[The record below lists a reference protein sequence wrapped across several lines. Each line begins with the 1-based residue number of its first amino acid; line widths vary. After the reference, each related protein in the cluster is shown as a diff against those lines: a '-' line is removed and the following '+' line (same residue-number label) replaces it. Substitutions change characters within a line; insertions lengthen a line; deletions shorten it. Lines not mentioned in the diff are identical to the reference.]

1 MKFLTRSVL
10 SLFAALLTPSF
21 AVAGY
26 SDKPW
31 TPMAHCKHTNESRNC
46 QYVDINI
53 RWHGPLKNKKPSGT
67 GVWEVGNG
75 TYKGRIKRHRGHYRL
90 DGEGSFGRYCGDI
103 TKVGNNYPNLN
114 KTYMVYK
121 GQWKNGKR
129 HGLGI
134 GVYSIKN
141 HPAVVDG
148 YWKDGQLIGRGNIVE
163 GLWQD
168 NKFIRKQAT
177 PYKLERA
184 RNCPNASFINA
195 SGYFANAQPSP
206 LKQHFVRLS
215 EINRM
220 RIQSNLQTLGLY
232 KSSIDG
238 LYGKGTAGAL
248 TAYNKA
254 YLGKADLK
262 KQENVINLIST
273 VLARKPSVDTAK
285 PKVAKPVPKPQS
297 PAPKPQSKEI
307 YNVASGTGFYVSDAG
322 HIITNHHVIDG
333 CKDIKVHSK
342 GEVLTTLKIAD
353 DRQNDLALL
362 KVSHKPSHVFP
373 LSGDSPYPLQD
384 IVVAGFP
391 FGDRVSSSLKF
402 TKGIVSSLSGIGN
415 NYSEIQIDAALQ
427 PGNSGGPIIDEYGN
441 IIAVAVA
448 KLDMKKILKDYGVI
462 PENTNFGIKTSAVRN
477 LLQGNAVST
486 KPPNTE
492 ILSKQALSR
501 TATDGTVFL
510 SCWMTVAQIEDMK
523 SRKVLF
529 TDLE

>member
-1 MKFLTRSVL
+1 MMRRWFLSISLITAVL
-10 SLFAALLTPSF
+10 LLTTAKAEACSWTSSKIKQC
-21 AVAGY
+21 
-26 SDKPW
+26 SDEQLCRLA
-31 TPMAHCKHTNESRNC
+31 TSNYNF
-46 QYVDINI
+46 
-53 RWHGPLKNKKPSGT
+53 
-67 GVWEVGNG
+67 
-75 TYKGRIKRHRGHYRL
+75 KGRTGERYIIEAKRRSLTCVKNIKAPPKYVKQYSQLELAFIALSKRDR
-90 DGEGSFGRYCGDI
+90 
-103 TKVGNNYPNLN
+103 NL
-114 KTYMVYK
+114 V
-121 GQWKNGKR
+121 
-129 HGLGI
+129 
-134 GVYSIKN
+134 
-141 HPAVVDG
+141 
-148 YWKDGQLIGRGNIVE
+148 
-163 GLWQD
+163 
-168 NKFIRKQAT
+168 
-177 PYKLERA
+177 
-184 RNCPNASFINA
+184 
-195 SGYFANAQPSP
+195 
-206 LKQHFVRLS
+206 
-215 EINRM
+215 
-220 RIQSNLQTLGLY
+220 QSNLAQENLY
-232 KSSIDG
+232 TFRIDG
-238 LYGKGTAGAL
+238 LYGKGTAAAL
-248 TAYNKA
+248 KAYNTK
-254 YLGKADLK
+254 YLGDTDLK
-262 KQENVINLIST
+262 QSENVKKLIGA
-273 VLARKPSVDTAK
+273 VLSIE
-285 PKVAKPVPKPQS
+285 PKVTTPVKPTPSPQT
-297 PAPKPQSKEI
+297 AET

-492 ILSKQALSR
+492 ISSKQELSR

>member
-1 MKFLTRSVL
+1 MRLQ
-10 SLFAALLTPSF
+10 
-21 AVAGY
+21 
-26 SDKPW
+26 
-31 TPMAHCKHTNESRNC
+31 ES
-46 QYVDINI
+46 Q
-53 RWHGPLKNKKPSGT
+53 
-67 GVWEVGNG
+67 
-75 TYKGRIKRHRGHYRL
+75 
-90 DGEGSFGRYCGDI
+90 
-103 TKVGNNYPNLN
+103 
-114 KTYMVYK
+114 
-121 GQWKNGKR
+121 
-129 HGLGI
+129 
-134 GVYSIKN
+134 
-141 HPAVVDG
+141 
-148 YWKDGQLIGRGNIVE
+148 
-163 GLWQD
+163 
-168 NKFIRKQAT
+168 RK
-177 PYKLERA
+177 
-184 RNCPNASFINA
+184 
-195 SGYFANAQPSP
+195 
-206 LKQHFVRLS
+206 
-215 EINRM
+215 
-220 RIQSNLQTLGLY
+220 RIQRRLKENALY

-238 LYGKGTAGAL
+238 LFGPATEGAL
-248 TAYNKA
+248 TAYNTQH
-254 YLGKADLK
+254 LGAADLSNDTRVSELLDDLMVSK
-262 KQENVINLIST
+262 KITSQ
-273 VLARKPSVDTAK
+273 KPNASVAYTTDQT
-285 PKVAKPVPKPQS
+285 
-297 PAPKPQSKEI
+297 
-307 YNVASGTGFYVSDAG
+307 YNVASGTGFYVSAVG

-486 KPPNTE
+486 KPPNTG
-492 ILSKQALSR
+492 ILSKQELSR
-501 TATDGTVFL
+501 IATDGTVFL
-510 SCWMTVAQIEDMK
+510 SCWMTIAQIADMK

>member
-1 MKFLTRSVL
+1 M
-10 SLFAALLTPSF
+10 
-21 AVAGY
+21 
-26 SDKPW
+26 
-31 TPMAHCKHTNESRNC
+31 
-46 QYVDINI
+46 
-53 RWHGPLKNKKPSGT
+53 
-67 GVWEVGNG
+67 
-75 TYKGRIKRHRGHYRL
+75 
-90 DGEGSFGRYCGDI
+90 
-103 TKVGNNYPNLN
+103 
-114 KTYMVYK
+114 
-121 GQWKNGKR
+121 
-129 HGLGI
+129 
-134 GVYSIKN
+134 
-141 HPAVVDG
+141 
-148 YWKDGQLIGRGNIVE
+148 
-163 GLWQD
+163 
-168 NKFIRKQAT
+168 
-177 PYKLERA
+177 
-184 RNCPNASFINA
+184 
-195 SGYFANAQPSP
+195 
-206 LKQHFVRLS
+206 
-215 EINRM
+215 
-220 RIQSNLQTLGLY
+220 QSNLAQENLY
-232 KSSIDG
+232 ALKIDG
-238 LYGKGTAGAL
+238 LYGKGTEAAL
-248 TAYNKA
+248 KAYNNK
-254 YLGKADLK
+254 YLGNANLK
-262 KQENVINLIST
+262 QSKNAKKLIST
-273 VLARKPSVDTAK
+273 VLSIK
-285 PKVAKPVPKPQS
+285 PKVATPIT
-297 PAPKPQSKEI
+297 PAPSPQTADT

>member
-1 MKFLTRSVL
+1 MTIRWVLPIFLSVM
-10 SLFAALLTPSF
+10 ALLGS
-21 AVAGY
+21 AG
-26 SDKPW
+26 
-31 TPMAHCKHTNESRNC
+31 ESSAAGCIATDVRAC
-46 QYVDINI
+46 
-53 RWHGPLKNKKPSGT
+53 SGT
-67 GVWEVGNG
+67 QICKNATVPNG
-75 TYKGRIKRHRGHYRL
+75 SVRKWKPYQSVFKAEAKKRG
-90 DGEGSFGRYCGDI
+90 
-103 TKVGNNYPNLN
+103 LN
-114 KTYMVYK
+114 CVAK
-121 GQWKNGKR
+121 
-129 HGLGI
+129 
-134 GVYSIKN
+134 
-141 HPAVVDG
+141 AV
-148 YWKDGQLIGRGNIVE
+148 R
-163 GLWQD
+163 
-168 NKFIRKQAT
+168 AT
-177 PYKLERA
+177 PLRAAFTKLSNDQRK
-184 RNCPNASFINA
+184 
-195 SGYFANAQPSP
+195 
-206 LKQHFVRLS
+206 LV
-215 EINRM
+215 
-220 RIQSNLQTLGLY
+220 QSNLADLSYY
-232 KSSIDG
+232 KFSIDG
-238 LYGKGTAGAL
+238 LYGKGTAKAL
-248 TAYNKA
+248 TEYNRV
-254 YLGKADLK
+254 YLSNADLK
-262 KQENVINLIST
+262 LTKNVAQLINA
-273 VLARKPSVDTAK
+273 VLSVK
-285 PKVAKPVPKPQS
+285 PKVTIPVKPRSSPQT
-297 PAPKPQSKEI
+297 ANT
-307 YNVASGTGFYVSDAG
+307 YNVASGTGFYVSDVG

-353 DRQNDLALL
+353 DSQNDLALL

-492 ILSKQALSR
+492 ILTKQELSR
-501 TATDGTVFL
+501 SATDGTVFL
-510 SCWMTVAQIEDMK
+510 SCWMTVAQIENMK

>member
-1 MKFLTRSVL
+1 M
-10 SLFAALLTPSF
+10 ALLGSAGESSAAGCSYSNVKACTNTQICKNATIPDGNVRKWKPFKSVHKTEAQRRGLNCVAKAVRTTPLRAAF
-21 AVAGY
+21 
-26 SDKPW
+26 
-31 TPMAHCKHTNESRNC
+31 
-46 QYVDINI
+46 
-53 RWHGPLKNKKPSGT
+53 
-67 GVWEVGNG
+67 
-75 TYKGRIKRHRGHYRL
+75 IK
-90 DGEGSFGRYCGDI
+90 
-103 TKVGNNYPNLN
+103 
-114 KTYMVYK
+114 
-121 GQWKNGKR
+121 
-129 HGLGI
+129 
-134 GVYSIKN
+134 
-141 HPAVVDG
+141 
-148 YWKDGQLIGRGNIVE
+148 
-163 GLWQD
+163 
-168 NKFIRKQAT
+168 
-177 PYKLERA
+177 
-184 RNCPNASFINA
+184 
-195 SGYFANAQPSP
+195 
-206 LKQHFVRLS
+206 LS
-215 EINRM
+215 EDQRKLV
-220 RIQSNLQTLGLY
+220 QSNLADLSYY

-238 LYGKGTAGAL
+238 LYGKGTARAL
-248 TAYNKA
+248 TEYNKVFF
-254 YLGKADLK
+254 GNADLK
-262 KQENVINLIST
+262 QPNNVAQLVNT
-273 VLARKPSVDTAK
+273 VLAIKPRAATSVEPTPSPQTA
-285 PKVAKPVPKPQS
+285 
-297 PAPKPQSKEI
+297 ET
-307 YNVASGTGFYVSDAG
+307 YNVASGTGFYVSEAG

-486 KPPNTE
+486 KPPNTG
-492 ILSKQALSR
+492 ILSKQELSR
-501 TATDGTVFL
+501 IATDGTVFL
-510 SCWMTVAQIEDMK
+510 SCWMTVAQIENMK

>member
-1 MKFLTRSVL
+1 MRWLLQICLVVV
-10 SLFAALLTPSF
+10 ALLGS
-21 AVAGY
+21 AVESSAAGCIA
-26 SDKPW
+26 SNVRACAS
-31 TPMAHCKHTNESRNC
+31 TQLCKNAT
-46 QYVDINI
+46 V
-53 RWHGPLKNKKPSGT
+53 P
-67 GVWEVGNG
+67 
-75 TYKGRIKRHRGHYRL
+75 
-90 DGEGSFGRYCGDI
+90 
-103 TKVGNNYPNLN
+103 
-114 KTYMVYK
+114 
-121 GQWKNGKR
+121 
-129 HGLGI
+129 
-134 GVYSIKN
+134 
-141 HPAVVDG
+141 
-148 YWKDGQLIGRGNIVE
+148 RGNFRIWKPYQSVFKSE
-163 GLWQD
+163 AERRGINCVVKTFKTTPLRD
-168 NKFIRKQAT
+168 AFI
-177 PYKLERA
+177 KLSKDEQKLVQT
-184 RNCPNASFINA
+184 NLASLN
-195 SGYFANAQPSP
+195 Y
-206 LKQHFVRLS
+206 
-215 EINRM
+215 
-220 RIQSNLQTLGLY
+220 Y

-248 TAYNKA
+248 IEYNKVFF
-254 YLGKADLK
+254 GNADLK
-262 KQENVINLIST
+262 QPNNVAQLVNT
-273 VLARKPSVDTAK
+273 VLAIKPRAPTSVEPTPSPQTA
-285 PKVAKPVPKPQS
+285 
-297 PAPKPQSKEI
+297 ET

-510 SCWMTVAQIEDMK
+510 SCWMTVVQIEDMK

>member
-1 MKFLTRSVL
+1 MMMRWLLQICLPVM
-10 SLFAALLTPSF
+10 ALLGSAGESSAAGCSYSNVKACTNTQICKNATIPDGNVRKWKPFKSVHKTEAQRRGLNCVAKAVRTTPLRAAF
-21 AVAGY
+21 
-26 SDKPW
+26 
-31 TPMAHCKHTNESRNC
+31 
-46 QYVDINI
+46 
-53 RWHGPLKNKKPSGT
+53 
-67 GVWEVGNG
+67 
-75 TYKGRIKRHRGHYRL
+75 IK
-90 DGEGSFGRYCGDI
+90 
-103 TKVGNNYPNLN
+103 
-114 KTYMVYK
+114 
-121 GQWKNGKR
+121 
-129 HGLGI
+129 
-134 GVYSIKN
+134 
-141 HPAVVDG
+141 
-148 YWKDGQLIGRGNIVE
+148 
-163 GLWQD
+163 
-168 NKFIRKQAT
+168 
-177 PYKLERA
+177 
-184 RNCPNASFINA
+184 
-195 SGYFANAQPSP
+195 
-206 LKQHFVRLS
+206 LS
-215 EINRM
+215 EDQRKLV
-220 RIQSNLQTLGLY
+220 QSNLADLSYY

-238 LYGKGTAGAL
+238 LYGKGTARAL
-248 TAYNKA
+248 TEYNKVFF
-254 YLGKADLK
+254 GNADLK
-262 KQENVINLIST
+262 QPNNVAQLVNT
-273 VLARKPSVDTAK
+273 VLAIKPRAATSVEPTPSPQTA
-285 PKVAKPVPKPQS
+285 
-297 PAPKPQSKEI
+297 ET

-486 KPPNTE
+486 KPPNTG
-492 ILSKQALSR
+492 ILSKQELSR
-501 TATDGTVFL
+501 IATDGTVFL
-510 SCWMTVAQIEDMK
+510 SCWMTVAQIENMK

>member
-1 MKFLTRSVL
+1 MTVRWLLHICFTVM
-10 SLFAALLTPSF
+10 ALLGSASVSSAKCT
-21 AVAGY
+21 
-26 SDKPW
+26 
-31 TPMAHCKHTNESRNC
+31 H
-46 QYVDINI
+46 
-53 RWHGPLKNKKPSGT
+53 
-67 GVWEVGNG
+67 NG
-75 TYKGRIKRHRGHYRL
+75 
-90 DGEGSFGRYCGDI
+90 
-103 TKVGNNYPNLN
+103 KVGTHL
-114 KTYMVYK
+114 
-121 GQWKNGKR
+121 QHCSNGFICGFNAKSNFYR
-129 HGLGI
+129 NALIDEARRRGLSCKI
-134 GVYSIKN
+134 GPIKKATN
-141 HPAVVDG
+141 APPSLLKKSFSALSRSD
-148 YWKDGQLIGRGNIVE
+148 
-163 GLWQD
+163 
-168 NKFIRKQAT
+168 RK
-177 PYKLERA
+177 L
-184 RNCPNASFINA
+184 
-195 SGYFANAQPSP
+195 
-206 LKQHFVRLS
+206 V
-215 EINRM
+215 
-220 RIQSNLQTLGLY
+220 QSNLAQENLY
-232 KSSIDG
+232 AFKIDG
-238 LYGKGTAGAL
+238 LYGKGTAAAL
-248 TAYNKA
+248 KAYNNK
-254 YLGKADLK
+254 YLGNANLK
-262 KQENVINLIST
+262 QSKNAKKLIST
-273 VLARKPSVDTAK
+273 VLSIQ
-285 PKVAKPVPKPQS
+285 PKVAAPVKPTPSPQT
-297 PAPKPQSKEI
+297 ADT

>member
-1 MKFLTRSVL
+1 MRWFLSI
-10 SLFAALLTPSF
+10 SLITAALLLTTATAEACSW
-21 AVAGY
+21 
-26 SDKPW
+26 SSSKIKQ
-31 TPMAHCKHTNESRNC
+31 CSNEQLCRLATHFYKFKSRTGEKYIIEAQRRNLSC
-46 QYVDINI
+46 V
-53 RWHGPLKNKKPSGT
+53 KNMEAPPK
-67 GVWEVGNG
+67 
-75 TYKGRIKRHRGHYRL
+75 
-90 DGEGSFGRYCGDI
+90 
-103 TKVGNNYPNLN
+103 
-114 KTYMVYK
+114 
-121 GQWKNGKR
+121 
-129 HGLGI
+129 
-134 GVYSIKN
+134 SIKQ
-141 HPAVVDG
+141 
-148 YWKDGQLIGRGNIVE
+148 YSQLE
-163 GLWQD
+163 LA
-168 NKFIRKQAT
+168 FI
-177 PYKLERA
+177 E
-184 RNCPNASFINA
+184 
-195 SGYFANAQPSP
+195 
-206 LKQHFVRLS
+206 LS
-215 EINRM
+215 KRD
-220 RIQSNLQTLGLY
+220 RSLVQSNLAKENLY
-232 KSSIDG
+232 AFKIDG
-238 LYGKGTAGAL
+238 LYGKGTEAAL
-248 TAYNKA
+248 KAYNNK
-254 YLGKADLK
+254 YLGNANLK
-262 KQENVINLIST
+262 QSKNAKKLIST
-273 VLARKPSVDTAK
+273 VLSIQ
-285 PKVAKPVPKPQS
+285 PKVAAPVKPTPSPQT
-297 PAPKPQSKEI
+297 ADT
-307 YNVASGTGFYVSDAG
+307 YNAASGTGFYVSDAG

-492 ILSKQALSR
+492 ILSKKELSR

>member
-1 MKFLTRSVL
+1 M
-10 SLFAALLTPSF
+10 
-21 AVAGY
+21 G
-26 SDKPW
+26 
-31 TPMAHCKHTNESRNC
+31 
-46 QYVDINI
+46 
-53 RWHGPLKNKKPSGT
+53 
-67 GVWEVGNG
+67 
-75 TYKGRIKRHRGHYRL
+75 
-90 DGEGSFGRYCGDI
+90 
-103 TKVGNNYPNLN
+103 
-114 KTYMVYK
+114 
-121 GQWKNGKR
+121 
-129 HGLGI
+129 
-134 GVYSIKN
+134 
-141 HPAVVDG
+141 
-148 YWKDGQLIGRGNIVE
+148 
-163 GLWQD
+163 
-168 NKFIRKQAT
+168 
-177 PYKLERA
+177 
-184 RNCPNASFINA
+184 
-195 SGYFANAQPSP
+195 
-206 LKQHFVRLS
+206 
-215 EINRM
+215 
-220 RIQSNLQTLGLY
+220 TLGSGSHLSQYTRQEAQRRGLNCGIKTFKTTPLRDAFVKLSKDERKLVQTNLASLNYY

-248 TAYNKA
+248 IEYNKVFF
-254 YLGKADLK
+254 GNADLK
-262 KQENVINLIST
+262 QPNNVAQLVNT
-273 VLARKPSVDTAK
+273 VLAIKPRAATSVEPTPSPQTA
-285 PKVAKPVPKPQS
+285 
-297 PAPKPQSKEI
+297 ET
-307 YNVASGTGFYVSDAG
+307 YNVASGTGFYVSAVG

>member
-1 MKFLTRSVL
+1 MMMRWLLQICLPVM
-10 SLFAALLTPSF
+10 ALLGSAGESSAAGCSYSNVKACTNTQICKNATIPDGNVRKWKPFKSVHKTEAQRRGLNCVAKAVRTTPLRAAF
-21 AVAGY
+21 
-26 SDKPW
+26 
-31 TPMAHCKHTNESRNC
+31 
-46 QYVDINI
+46 
-53 RWHGPLKNKKPSGT
+53 
-67 GVWEVGNG
+67 
-75 TYKGRIKRHRGHYRL
+75 IK
-90 DGEGSFGRYCGDI
+90 
-103 TKVGNNYPNLN
+103 
-114 KTYMVYK
+114 
-121 GQWKNGKR
+121 
-129 HGLGI
+129 
-134 GVYSIKN
+134 
-141 HPAVVDG
+141 
-148 YWKDGQLIGRGNIVE
+148 
-163 GLWQD
+163 
-168 NKFIRKQAT
+168 
-177 PYKLERA
+177 
-184 RNCPNASFINA
+184 
-195 SGYFANAQPSP
+195 
-206 LKQHFVRLS
+206 LS
-215 EINRM
+215 EDQRKLV
-220 RIQSNLQTLGLY
+220 QSNLADLSYY

-238 LYGKGTAGAL
+238 LYGKGTARAL
-248 TAYNKA
+248 TEYNKVFF
-254 YLGKADLK
+254 GNADLK
-262 KQENVINLIST
+262 QPNNVAQLVNT
-273 VLARKPSVDTAK
+273 VLAIKPRAATSVEPTPSPQTADT
-285 PKVAKPVPKPQS
+285 
-297 PAPKPQSKEI
+297 

-486 KPPNTE
+486 KPPNTG
-492 ILSKQALSR
+492 ILSKQELSR
-501 TATDGTVFL
+501 IATDGTVFL
-510 SCWMTVAQIEDMK
+510 SCWMTVAQIENMK

>member
-1 MKFLTRSVL
+1 MRWLLQICLPVM
-10 SLFAALLTPSF
+10 ALLGSAGESSAAGCSYSNVKACTNTQICKNATIPDGNVRKWKPFKSVHKTEAQRRGLNCVAKAVRTTPLRAAF
-21 AVAGY
+21 
-26 SDKPW
+26 
-31 TPMAHCKHTNESRNC
+31 
-46 QYVDINI
+46 
-53 RWHGPLKNKKPSGT
+53 
-67 GVWEVGNG
+67 
-75 TYKGRIKRHRGHYRL
+75 IK
-90 DGEGSFGRYCGDI
+90 
-103 TKVGNNYPNLN
+103 
-114 KTYMVYK
+114 
-121 GQWKNGKR
+121 
-129 HGLGI
+129 
-134 GVYSIKN
+134 
-141 HPAVVDG
+141 
-148 YWKDGQLIGRGNIVE
+148 
-163 GLWQD
+163 
-168 NKFIRKQAT
+168 
-177 PYKLERA
+177 
-184 RNCPNASFINA
+184 
-195 SGYFANAQPSP
+195 
-206 LKQHFVRLS
+206 LS
-215 EINRM
+215 EDQRKLV
-220 RIQSNLQTLGLY
+220 QSNLADLSYY

-238 LYGKGTAGAL
+238 LYGKGTARAL
-248 TAYNKA
+248 TEYNKVFF
-254 YLGKADLK
+254 GNADLK
-262 KQENVINLIST
+262 QPNNVAQLVNT
-273 VLARKPSVDTAK
+273 VLAIKPRAATSVEPTPSPQTA
-285 PKVAKPVPKPQS
+285 
-297 PAPKPQSKEI
+297 ET

-486 KPPNTE
+486 KPPNTG
-492 ILSKQALSR
+492 ILSKQELSR

-510 SCWMTVAQIEDMK
+510 SCWMTVAQIETMK

>member
-1 MKFLTRSVL
+1 MTVRWFLQICFTVM
-10 SLFAALLTPSF
+10 ALLGSAGESSAAGCSYSNVKACTNTTICKNATMPAGNVRKWKPFKSVHKTEAKRRGLSCGIKTFKTTPLRDAFVKLSKDERKL
-21 AVAGY
+21 VQ
-26 SDKPW
+26 
-31 TPMAHCKHTNESRNC
+31 TNLAS
-46 QYVDINI
+46 
-53 RWHGPLKNKKPSGT
+53 L
-67 GVWEVGNG
+67 
-75 TYKGRIKRHRGHYRL
+75 
-90 DGEGSFGRYCGDI
+90 
-103 TKVGNNYPNLN
+103 NY
-114 KTYMVYK
+114 
-121 GQWKNGKR
+121 
-129 HGLGI
+129 
-134 GVYSIKN
+134 
-141 HPAVVDG
+141 
-148 YWKDGQLIGRGNIVE
+148 
-163 GLWQD
+163 
-168 NKFIRKQAT
+168 
-177 PYKLERA
+177 
-184 RNCPNASFINA
+184 
-195 SGYFANAQPSP
+195 
-206 LKQHFVRLS
+206 
-215 EINRM
+215 
-220 RIQSNLQTLGLY
+220 Y

-248 TAYNKA
+248 IEYNKVFF
-254 YLGKADLK
+254 GNADLK
-262 KQENVINLIST
+262 QPNNVAQLVNT
-273 VLARKPSVDTAK
+273 VLAIKPRAPTSVEPTPSPQTA
-285 PKVAKPVPKPQS
+285 
-297 PAPKPQSKEI
+297 ET
-307 YNVASGTGFYVSDAG
+307 YNVASGTGFYVSAVG

-492 ILSKQALSR
+492 ILSKKELSR

>member
-1 MKFLTRSVL
+1 MMRWLLQICFTVM
-10 SLFAALLTPSF
+10 ALLASVSISSAKCT
-21 AVAGY
+21 
-26 SDKPW
+26 
-31 TPMAHCKHTNESRNC
+31 H
-46 QYVDINI
+46 
-53 RWHGPLKNKKPSGT
+53 
-67 GVWEVGNG
+67 NG
-75 TYKGRIKRHRGHYRL
+75 
-90 DGEGSFGRYCGDI
+90 
-103 TKVGNNYPNLN
+103 KVGTHL
-114 KTYMVYK
+114 
-121 GQWKNGKR
+121 QHCSNGFICGFHANSNSYR
-129 HGLGI
+129 NALIDEARRRGLSCKI
-134 GVYSIKN
+134 APIKKAKIA
-141 HPAVVDG
+141 PI
-148 YWKDGQLIGRGNIVE
+148 K
-163 GLWQD
+163 
-168 NKFIRKQAT
+168 KAT
-177 PYKLERA
+177 KA
-184 RNCPNASFINA
+184 RQSLLKKSFIA
-195 SGYFANAQPSP
+195 
-206 LKQHFVRLS
+206 LS
-215 EINRM
+215 R
-220 RIQSNLQTLGLY
+220 RDRKLVQSNLTQENLY
-232 KSSIDG
+232 AFEIDG
-238 LYGKGTAGAL
+238 LYGKGTAAAL
-248 TAYNKA
+248 KAYNNK
-254 YLGKADLK
+254 YLGNADLK
-262 KQENVINLIST
+262 QSKNAKKLLST
-273 VLARKPSVDTAK
+273 ILSIQ
-285 PKVAKPVPKPQS
+285 PKVTAPVK
-297 PAPKPQSKEI
+297 PAPSPQI
-307 YNVASGTGFYVSDAG
+307 ADTYNVASGTGFYVSDAG

-486 KPPNTE
+486 KPPNTG
-492 ILSKQALSR
+492 ILSKQELSR

-510 SCWMTVAQIEDMK
+510 SCWMTVAQIETMK

>member
-1 MKFLTRSVL
+1 MMRWLLQICFTVM
-10 SLFAALLTPSF
+10 ALLANASVSSAATSVPDCS
-21 AVAGY
+21 
-26 SDKPW
+26 
-31 TPMAHCKHTNESRNC
+31 
-46 QYVDINI
+46 
-53 RWHGPLKNKKPSGT
+53 
-67 GVWEVGNG
+67 
-75 TYKGRIKRHRGHYRL
+75 
-90 DGEGSFGRYCGDI
+90 
-103 TKVGNNYPNLN
+103 GNNLQNCTNRMLCARVDLSWRFYDEA
-114 KTYMVYK
+114 V
-121 GQWKNGKR
+121 R
-129 HGLGI
+129 RGLTCQGI
-134 GVYSIKN
+134 VKKS
-141 HPAVVDG
+141 
-148 YWKDGQLIGRGNIVE
+148 
-163 GLWQD
+163 
-168 NKFIRKQAT
+168 T
-177 PYKLERA
+177 
-184 RNCPNASFINA
+184 NAA
-195 SGYFANAQPSP
+195 PSP
-206 LKQHFVRLS
+206 LKKSFIALS
-215 EINRM
+215 R
-220 RIQSNLQTLGLY
+220 RDRKLVQSNLAQENLY
-232 KSSIDG
+232 TFSIDG
-238 LYGKGTAGAL
+238 LYGKGTAAAL
-248 TAYNKA
+248 KAYNNK
-254 YLGKADLK
+254 YLGNADLK
-262 KQENVINLIST
+262 QSKNAKKLISAIL
-273 VLARKPSVDTAK
+273 VIK
-285 PKVAKPVPKPQS
+285 PKVTAPVKPTPSPQT
-297 PAPKPQSKEI
+297 ADT

-486 KPPNTE
+486 KPPNTG
-492 ILSKQALSR
+492 ILSKQELSR

-510 SCWMTVAQIEDMK
+510 SCWMTVAHIYDMK

>member
-1 MKFLTRSVL
+1 MEAPPK
-10 SLFAALLTPSF
+10 
-21 AVAGY
+21 
-26 SDKPW
+26 
-31 TPMAHCKHTNESRNC
+31 
-46 QYVDINI
+46 
-53 RWHGPLKNKKPSGT
+53 
-67 GVWEVGNG
+67 
-75 TYKGRIKRHRGHYRL
+75 
-90 DGEGSFGRYCGDI
+90 
-103 TKVGNNYPNLN
+103 
-114 KTYMVYK
+114 
-121 GQWKNGKR
+121 
-129 HGLGI
+129 
-134 GVYSIKN
+134 SIKQ
-141 HPAVVDG
+141 
-148 YWKDGQLIGRGNIVE
+148 YSQLE
-163 GLWQD
+163 LA
-168 NKFIRKQAT
+168 FI
-177 PYKLERA
+177 E
-184 RNCPNASFINA
+184 
-195 SGYFANAQPSP
+195 
-206 LKQHFVRLS
+206 LS
-215 EINRM
+215 KRD
-220 RIQSNLQTLGLY
+220 RSLVQSNLAQENLY
-232 KSSIDG
+232 AFKIDG
-238 LYGKGTAGAL
+238 LYGKGTEAAL
-248 TAYNKA
+248 KAYNNK
-254 YLGKADLK
+254 YLGNANLK
-262 KQENVINLIST
+262 QSKNAKKLIST
-273 VLARKPSVDTAK
+273 VLSIK
-285 PKVAKPVPKPQS
+285 PKVATPIT
-297 PAPKPQSKEI
+297 PAPSPQTADT

-492 ILSKQALSR
+492 ILTKQELSR
-501 TATDGTVFL
+501 SATDGTVFL
-510 SCWMTVAQIEDMK
+510 SCWMTVAQIENMK

>member
-1 MKFLTRSVL
+1 M
-10 SLFAALLTPSF
+10 ALL
-21 AVAGY
+21 
-26 SDKPW
+26 
-31 TPMAHCKHTNESRNC
+31 
-46 QYVDINI
+46 
-53 RWHGPLKNKKPSGT
+53 
-67 GVWEVGNG
+67 
-75 TYKGRIKRHRGHYRL
+75 
-90 DGEGSFGRYCGDI
+90 GSASISSAAENVPDCS
-103 TKVGNNYPNLN
+103 GNNLPHCTDKMLC
-114 KTYMVYK
+114 
-121 GQWKNGKR
+121 
-129 HGLGI
+129 
-134 GVYSIKN
+134 
-141 HPAVVDG
+141 AVVDVS
-148 YWKDGQLIGRGNIVE
+148 WRFNDEAVKRG
-163 GLWQD
+163 LSC
-168 NKFIRKQAT
+168 
-177 PYKLERA
+177 A
-184 RNCPNASFINA
+184 RSSIKKAAIIP
-195 SGYFANAQPSP
+195 PSP
-206 LKQHFVRLS
+206 LKKSFIVLS
-215 EINRM
+215 KVQRKLV
-220 RIQSNLQTLGLY
+220 QSNLAQENLY
-232 KSSIDG
+232 AFKIDG
-238 LYGKGTAGAL
+238 LYGKGTAAAL
-248 TAYNKA
+248 KAYNNK
-254 YLGKADLK
+254 YLGNANLK
-262 KQENVINLIST
+262 QSKNAKKLIST
-273 VLARKPSVDTAK
+273 VLSIQ
-285 PKVAKPVPKPQS
+285 PKVAAPVKPTPSPQT
-297 PAPKPQSKEI
+297 ADT

-529 TDLE
+529 TDIE

>member
-1 MKFLTRSVL
+1 MMRWLLQICLPVM
-10 SLFAALLTPSF
+10 ALLGSAGESSAAGCSYSNVKACTNTQICKNATIPDGNVRKWKPFKSVHKTEAQRRGLNCVAKAVRTTPLRAAF
-21 AVAGY
+21 
-26 SDKPW
+26 
-31 TPMAHCKHTNESRNC
+31 
-46 QYVDINI
+46 
-53 RWHGPLKNKKPSGT
+53 
-67 GVWEVGNG
+67 
-75 TYKGRIKRHRGHYRL
+75 IK
-90 DGEGSFGRYCGDI
+90 
-103 TKVGNNYPNLN
+103 
-114 KTYMVYK
+114 
-121 GQWKNGKR
+121 
-129 HGLGI
+129 
-134 GVYSIKN
+134 
-141 HPAVVDG
+141 
-148 YWKDGQLIGRGNIVE
+148 
-163 GLWQD
+163 
-168 NKFIRKQAT
+168 
-177 PYKLERA
+177 
-184 RNCPNASFINA
+184 
-195 SGYFANAQPSP
+195 
-206 LKQHFVRLS
+206 LS
-215 EINRM
+215 EDQRKLV
-220 RIQSNLQTLGLY
+220 QSNLADLSYY

-238 LYGKGTAGAL
+238 LYGKGTARAL
-248 TAYNKA
+248 TEYNKVFF
-254 YLGKADLK
+254 GNADLK
-262 KQENVINLIST
+262 QPNNVAQLVNT
-273 VLARKPSVDTAK
+273 VLAIKPRAATSVEPTPSPQTA
-285 PKVAKPVPKPQS
+285 
-297 PAPKPQSKEI
+297 ET

-486 KPPNTE
+486 KPPNTG
-492 ILSKQALSR
+492 ILSKQELSR
-501 TATDGTVFL
+501 IATDGTVFL
-510 SCWMTVAQIEDMK
+510 SCWMTVAQIENMK